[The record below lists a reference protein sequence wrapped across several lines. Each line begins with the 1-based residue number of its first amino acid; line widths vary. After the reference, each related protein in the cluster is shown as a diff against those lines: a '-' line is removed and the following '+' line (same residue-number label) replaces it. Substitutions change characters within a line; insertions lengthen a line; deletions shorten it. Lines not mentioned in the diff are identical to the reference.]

1 MHTYHTVLDAT
12 DGQAQTQIG
21 TPYYLSPEICDSR
34 PYGRKSDVWSLGVV
48 LFELLATELPF
59 QATSLPALI
68 VKICTAQP
76 PWEKLSVGGGV
87 KSQQRY
93 SDAAVALMRSM
104 LEKSPESRPLVRDVV
119 RGEYVKS
126 HISRL
131 LSHTLKAGNGGAPAA
146 APPSIAADSKCVEE
160 LEQRQE
166 MRRKEEQR
174 KVQSEVM
181 ARQEKQ
187 HAREEE
193 MEKLKVCLFVCLFV
207 LTCLF
212 TCVCNVFQLVCQSVY
227 THSS

>member
-1 MHTYHTVLDAT
+1 M
-12 DGQAQTQIG
+12 
-21 TPYYLSPEICDSR
+21 
-34 PYGRKSDVWSLGVV
+34 WSLGVV
-48 LFELLATELPF
+48 FFELLATELPF

-76 PWEKLSVGGGV
+76 PWEKLSAGGGV

-93 SDAAVALMRSM
+93 SDAAVSLMRSM

-119 RGEYVKS
+119 HGEYVKS

-146 APPSIAADSKCVEE
+146 AAPAPPSIAADSKCVEE

-193 MEKLKVCLFVCLFV
+193 MEKLKVCLFVCLCVFLFSLARLLACSLACSLAFV
-207 LTCLF
+207 IF
-212 TCVCNVFQLVCQSVY
+212 FS
-227 THSS
+227 

>member
-1 MHTYHTVLDAT
+1 M
-12 DGQAQTQIG
+12 
-21 TPYYLSPEICDSR
+21 
-34 PYGRKSDVWSLGVV
+34 WSLGVV
-48 LFELLATELPF
+48 FFELLATELPF

-76 PWEKLSVGGGV
+76 PWEKLSAGGGV

-93 SDAAVALMRSM
+93 SDAAVSLMRSM

-119 RGEYVKS
+119 HGEYVKS

-146 APPSIAADSKCVEE
+146 AAAPAPPSIAADSKCVEE

-193 MEKLKVCLFVCLFV
+193 MEKLKVCLFVCLCVFLFSLARLLACSLACSLAFV
-207 LTCLF
+207 IF
-212 TCVCNVFQLVCQSVY
+212 FS
-227 THSS
+227 